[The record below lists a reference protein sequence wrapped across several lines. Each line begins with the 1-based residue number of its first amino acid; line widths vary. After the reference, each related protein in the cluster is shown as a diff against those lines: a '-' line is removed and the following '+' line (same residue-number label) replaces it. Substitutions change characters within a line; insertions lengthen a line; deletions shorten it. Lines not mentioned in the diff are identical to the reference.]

1 VVRGGSDK
9 FIGSDLEQRLKDR
22 GIKTGIVTSTSAQ
35 GAVAGKGRASRN
47 SRNFTITMS
56 SRARYG
62 GCGRASGRAL
72 VRMASISKID
82 QIAARERHIF
92 G

>member
-22 GIKTGIVTSTSAQ
+22 GIKTGIVTRTSAQ

-62 GCGRASGRAL
+62 GCGRISVARSY
-72 VRMASISKID
+72 VASISKID
-82 QIAARERHIF
+82 QIAVRERHIF